1 MGSNDDVST
10 PAIVMIANGAA
21 TPLMLPANADLGRV
35 VKAEGTTHEIVDERM
50 SRDHATVRWDHGTWT
65 IHDLD
70 SSNGTYVNAERV
82 HGEVKR
88 RGDVVVRLGH
98 TIFVLVADGRGHPGI
113 SDGSVVGPELARVY
127 DQIRRLA
134 QQGAG
139 LLMVQGGAGSGKQYA
154 ARVYHAASPRSGP
167 FNTVNCLGLQGVAD
181 RLIFGGKKGVVEMIG
196 HLQMARGGTL
206 YLAGLGDLD
215 PAAQG
220 SLVKLL
226 AQRESGAIDTN
237 IVCSGYD
244 LRLAVADHR
253 VREDLAEKL
262 SSFTVVLPPLR
273 TRRVDLIRLM
283 QLEAAEFGR
292 SHGVEL
298 ELHPRLIEACV
309 VRPWPGNV
317 RELRAAVTFA
327 ASRAIADRRT
337 LLRPED
343 LLDAAGLPPGAS
355 SAETAVERKSGGP
368 IEHTPASL
376 TSTLQ
381 RADGSLAVAARM
393 LNLHRTQLAKL
404 LEDAGI
410 AYEGLAHDG

>member
-10 PAIVMIANGAA
+10 PAIVMIAFGAA

-35 VKAEGTTHEIVDERM
+35 VRAEGATHEIVDERM
-50 SRDHATVRWDHGTWT
+50 SRDHATVRWERGTWT
-65 IHDLD
+65 IRDLD
-70 SSNGTYVNAERV
+70 SRNGTYVNAERV

-98 TIFVLVADGRGHPGI
+98 TIFVLVADGQGHPGI
-113 SDGSVVGPELARVY
+113 SDGTVVGPELARVY

-139 LLMVQGGAGSGKQYA
+139 LLMVQGGAGCGKQYA

-167 FNTVNCLGLQGVAD
+167 FNAVSCLGLQGVAD

-196 HLQMARGGTL
+196 QLQMARGGTL
-206 YLAGLGDLD
+206 YLAGIGDLD

-226 AQRESGAIDTN
+226 AGRESGAIETN

-244 LRLAVADHR
+244 LRLAVADNK
-253 VREDLAEKL
+253 VREDLAERL
-262 SSFTVVLPPLR
+262 SKFSVVVPPLR

-292 SHGVEL
+292 SRGVEL
-298 ELHPRLIEACV
+298 ELHPRLIEACM

-327 ASRAIADRRT
+327 ATRAIADHRT
-337 LLRPED
+337 LVRPED
-343 LLDAAGLPPGAS
+343 LLDTAGLPPGTN
-355 SAETAVERKSGGP
+355 SAETAVERKSAGP

-376 TSTLQ
+376 AETLR
-381 RADGSLAVAARM
+381 RANRSLAVAARM

-410 AYEGLAHDG
+410 AYEGLAHDD